1 MVRPHWWINEGKI
14 MTDEDIIAIRDN
26 QLPDQGEA
34 FDCLAFA
41 RCILTAQRD
50 TALTERDALRERVE
64 EMRQVLQMVATN
76 NRVDAGEKRKAWNG
90 QFVVEEVRR
99 VLVGGFKFEVQRFL
113 LDRASFLRIL
123 RLV

>member
-1 MVRPHWWINEGKI
+1 

>member
-1 MVRPHWWINEGKI
+1 

-99 VLVGGFKFEVQRFL
+99 VLVGPNVKLTGSLR
-113 LDRASFLRIL
+113 RAEFGLCF
-123 RLV
+123 